1 MIYLINF
8 ALDDEP
14 KVSCACQTSDGAE
27 TMIRTFDEQGITLH
41 KVNWICYMLQ
51 KHNMPKLA
59 TLLAVTL

>member
-27 TMIRTFDEQGITLH
+27 TMIDVFSEQQITLH
-41 KVNWICYMLQ
+41 QVNWICYMLQ